1 MRKRPCCLFTLVS
14 ITILLMFTVS
24 SSLAQ
29 PIVSKH
35 LWLWHWKHIH
45 LEIKRSGL
53 LSTECMIP
61 RPAILWHCQSTVCF
75 TPALNSRG
83 KASAFFQFQHR
94 VSIHIGAEGVLAAAN
109 TAWISCLSLC
119 DQEPVSVRRPRLGW
133 KTKCSQF
140 VFFLFFSSW
149 QIDYFEQACIQYA
162 TKSTTQGMTKFK
174 EQYCQHSG
182 RMLPLLL

>member
-1 MRKRPCCLFTLVS
+1 MLLICTLVS

-24 SSLAQ
+24 SSVSSLDQ

-61 RPAILWHCQSTVCF
+61 RKLLAQPSCNTASQLFVS
-75 TPALNSRG
+75 S

-140 VFFLFFSSW
+140 VFFFFFSSW

-174 EQYCQHSG
+174 EQYCQHSE
-182 RMLPLLL
+182 RMSPLLL